1 MTGSILIEACVD
13 SVESAI
19 AAAAA
24 GADRVE
30 LCGHLDTGGC
40 TPSVGLIREVCRQMA
55 IPVFVMI
62 RPRGGDFCYSDA
74 EFAVMLHDIDA
85 ARQAGAAAI
94 VSGMLTP
101 AGDIDL
107 ARASAVIKR
116 AESLPVTFHR
126 AFDFVRDPLASLE
139 QLIELR
145 FARILTSG
153 LQASAMEGIDLLRTL
168 RTQAR
173 DRIVILAGGGIREHN
188 VGEIVLRTGVRE
200 IHINA
205 TGTTDGPM
213 QFRNT
218 RIALSAPVTSP
229 TSAFTTGSQRS
240 ERIIACRQRLQAIDC
255 GGQ

>member
-1 MTGSILIEACVD
+1 MASSILIEACVD

-30 LCGHLDTGGC
+30 LCAHLDTGGC
-40 TPSVGLIREVCRQMA
+40 TPSVGLIREVCRHVA

-74 EFAVMLHDIDA
+74 EVAVMMHDIEA
-85 ARQAGAAAI
+85 AVQAGAAGI

-101 AGDIDL
+101 AGEIDL
-107 ARASAVIKR
+107 TRAAAVIKR
-116 AESLPVTFHR
+116 SQSLPVTFHR

-145 FARILTSG
+145 FARVLTSG

-168 RTQAR
+168 REQAR

-188 VGEIVLRTGVRE
+188 VGEISLRTGVRE

-205 TGTTDGPM
+205 AGTTDGPM

-218 RIALSAPVTSP
+218 RIALSAPVASP
-229 TSAFTTGSQRS
+229 TSAFTTGSSRS